1 MQDLILILKSI
12 HLQIHYSN
20 LNSNN
25 VYVGLYSDDKMFF
38 LYIILICVSYTN
50 YKTNKLKNS
59 CYQWYFD
66 VMDMNI
72 LWL

>member
-20 LNSNN
+20 LNSDN

-38 LYIILICVSYTN
+38 L
-50 YKTNKLKNS
+50 
-59 CYQWYFD
+59 
-66 VMDMNI
+66 
-72 LWL
+72 